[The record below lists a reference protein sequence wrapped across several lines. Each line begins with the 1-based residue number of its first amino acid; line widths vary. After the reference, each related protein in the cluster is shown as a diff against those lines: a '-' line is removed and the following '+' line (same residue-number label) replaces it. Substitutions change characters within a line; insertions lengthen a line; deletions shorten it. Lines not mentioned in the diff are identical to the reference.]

1 MKKFKAESQK
11 VLDMMINSIYTNKE
25 IFLRELLSNCSDA
38 IDKLYYKSLTGNI
51 SGLTRDD
58 FEIKIEVDK
67 ENRTL
72 KISDNGIGMT
82 AEELENNL
90 GVIAKSGTGEFK
102 KSMDEQNKEELN
114 VIGQFG
120 VGFYSAF
127 MVADKVEVLSKA
139 YGSDKAY
146 LWTSSGAE
154 GFDITEAEKQSN
166 GTEIT
171 LYLKKDDENGEK
183 YSQFLEEYQLTD
195 LIKKYSDYI
204 AYPIKME
211 VSRYIPAEKDGEE
224 GKTVKEEKTINSMKP
239 LWKRAKS
246 EISKEEYDNFYKD
259 NFYDYQD
266 PLKVIHI
273 NAEGLL
279 EFKALLFIPQKAPFN
294 YYTKSY
300 EKGLK
305 LYTNGVLISECNKD
319 LLPDYFGFVKG
330 LVDAQLD
337 LNVSRET
344 IQNNRELQQIRKNLE
359 KKIKSELEN
368 MRDNA
373 RQDYEKFFESFGMQ
387 LKFGIYESYGQAK
400 DVLADLL
407 LYHGYISNKF
417 ITLKEYVDAMK
428 DDQKYIYYATGKS
441 VDAIKLLPQ
450 VEKVV
455 DGGYE
460 VLCMK
465 DDVDEFML
473 KMIGKY
479 SDKEFKNVCS
489 GDLGLNETE
498 EEQDTEVADY
508 IKECLNGK
516 VKKVRIT
523 NRLKNHAVCLSSEGM
538 VSVEMEKVLQSMPNA
553 DNSVKAEKILEINA
567 DHEVYKKIKA
577 LYETDKE
584 KLNDYAQVLLAMA
597 NLIEGISPENPTDFS
612 DKVCKLL
619 A

>member
-38 IDKLYYKSLTGNI
+38 IDKLYYKSLTGDI

-67 ENRTL
+67 EKRTL

-102 KSMDEQNKEELN
+102 KTIDNKEELN

-120 VGFYSAF
+120 VGFYSSF

-139 YGSDKAY
+139 YGSDEAN
-146 LWTSSGAE
+146 LWVSTGAE
-154 GFDITEAEKQSN
+154 GFEITKAEKASN

-171 LYLKKDDENGEK
+171 LYLKKDEDDGEK

-204 AYPIKME
+204 AYPIKTE
-211 VSRYIPAEKDGEE
+211 VSRYVPAEKEGEE

-246 EISKEEYDNFYKD
+246 EITEEEYNNFYKD
-259 NFYDYQD
+259 NFYDYQE
-266 PLKVIHI
+266 PLKTIHL

-305 LYTNGVLISECNKD
+305 LYTNGVMISECNKD

-344 IQNNRELQQIRKNLE
+344 IQNNKVLKQIQKNIE
-359 KKIKSELEN
+359 KKVKAELEN
-368 MRDNA
+368 MLNNDREN
-373 RQDYEKFFESFGMQ
+373 YEKFFESFGMQ

-400 DVLADLL
+400 DVLQDLI
-407 LYHGYISNKF
+407 LYHGYTADKML
-417 ITLKEYVDAMK
+417 TLKEYVDGMK

-441 VDAIKLLPQ
+441 VDAVKLLPQ
-450 VEKVV
+450 AEKVV
-455 DGGYE
+455 DSGYE

-489 GDLGLNETE
+489 GDLGLNEE
-498 EEQDTEVADY
+498 ADEVDKEIADY
-508 IKECLNGK
+508 IKECLQDK

-523 NRLKNHAVCLSSEGM
+523 ARLKKHAVCLSSEGM
-538 VSVEMEKVLQSMPNA
+538 VSVEMEKVLASMP
-553 DNSVKAEKILEINA
+553 DSDKSVKAEKILEINA
-567 DHEVYKKIKA
+567 EHGVYKKLKA
-577 LYETDKE
+577 LYEDDKE
-584 KLNDYAQVLLAMA
+584 KVKPLAEVLLSLAK
-597 NLIEGISPENPTDFS
+597 LIEGIAPENPTTFS
-612 DKVCKLL
+612 DEICSLL
-619 A
+619 S

>member
-51 SGLTRDD
+51 SGLVRDD
-58 FEIKIEVDK
+58 FEIKIEVNK

-102 KSMDEQNKEELN
+102 KAIDGQNKEELN

-154 GFDITEAEKQSN
+154 GFDITEAEKQFN

-171 LYLKKDDENGEK
+171 LYLKKDEENGEK

-246 EISKEEYDNFYKD
+246 EITKEEYDNFYKD

-266 PLKVIHI
+266 PLKVIHL

-407 LYHGYISNKF
+407 LYHGYIANKF
-417 ITLKEYVDAMK
+417 ITLKEYVDTMK

-455 DGGYE
+455 DSGYE

-465 DDVDEFML
+465 DDVDEFMI

-489 GDLGLNETE
+489 GDLGLSETE
-498 EEQDTEVADY
+498 GEQDKEIADY

-523 NRLKNHAVCLSSEGM
+523 NRLKKHAVCLSSEGM
-538 VSVEMEKVLQSMPNA
+538 VSVEMEKVLQNMPNA
-553 DNSVKAEKILEINA
+553 DNSVKAEKILEINY

-584 KLNDYAQVLLAMA
+584 KLNAYAQVLLTMA

>member
-38 IDKLYYKSLTGNI
+38 IDKLYYKSLTGDI

-67 ENRTL
+67 EKRTL

-102 KSMDEQNKEELN
+102 KAIDNKEELN

-120 VGFYSAF
+120 VGFYSSF

-139 YGSDKAY
+139 YGSEEAN
-146 LWTSSGAE
+146 LWVSSGAE
-154 GFDITEAEKQSN
+154 GFEITKAEKQSN

-171 LYLKKDDENGEK
+171 LYLKKDEEEGER

-211 VSRYIPAEKDGEE
+211 VSRYVPAEKEGED
-224 GKTVKEEKTINSMKP
+224 GKTVKEESTINSMKP

-246 EISKEEYDNFYKD
+246 EITKEEYDNFYKD
-259 NFYDYQD
+259 NFYDYQE
-266 PLKVIHI
+266 PLKVIHL

-279 EFKALLFIPQKAPFN
+279 EFKALLYVPQKAPFN

-305 LYTNGVLISECNKD
+305 LYTNGVLISESNKD

-344 IQNNRELQQIRKNLE
+344 IQNNKALKQIQKNIE
-359 KKIKSELEN
+359 KKVKAELEN
-368 MRDNA
+368 MLNNEREN
-373 RQDYEKFFESFGMQ
+373 YEKFFESFGMQ

-400 DVLADLL
+400 DVLQDLI
-407 LYHGYISNKF
+407 LYHGYTADKML
-417 ITLKEYVDAMK
+417 TLKEYVDGMK

-441 VDAIKLLPQ
+441 VDAVKLLPQ
-450 VEKVV
+450 AEKVV
-455 DGGYE
+455 DSGYE

-489 GDLGLNETE
+489 GDLGLNEE
-498 EEQDTEVADY
+498 ESEVDTEVADY
-508 IKECLNGK
+508 IKECLQDK

-523 NRLKNHAVCLSSEGM
+523 SRLKKHAVCLSSDGM
-538 VSVEMEKVLQSMPNA
+538 VSVEMEKVLSSMP
-553 DNSVKAEKILEINA
+553 DSDKSVKAEKILEINA
-567 DHEVYKKIKA
+567 EHAVYKKLKG
-577 LYETDKE
+577 LYEEDKE
-584 KLNDYAQVLLAMA
+584 KVKPLAEVLLSLAK
-597 NLIEGISPENPTDFS
+597 LIEGIAPENPTTFS
-612 DKVCKLL
+612 DEICSLL
-619 A
+619 S

>member
-51 SGLTRDD
+51 SGLVRDD
-58 FEIKIEVDK
+58 FEIRIEVNK

-102 KSMDEQNKEELN
+102 KAMDEQNKEELN

-139 YGSDKAY
+139 YGLDKAY

-171 LYLKKDDENGEK
+171 LYLKKDEENGEK

-239 LWKRAKS
+239 LWKRAKN
-246 EISKEEYDNFYKD
+246 EITKEEYDNFYKD

-407 LYHGYISNKF
+407 LYHGYIANKF
-417 ITLKEYVDAMK
+417 ITLKEYVDSMK

-455 DGGYE
+455 DSGYE

-479 SDKEFKNVCS
+479 FDKEFKNVCS

-498 EEQDTEVADY
+498 EEQDKEIADY

-553 DNSVKAEKILEINA
+553 DNSVKAEKILEINY
-567 DHEVYKKIKA
+567 DHDVYKKIKS

-584 KLNDYAQVLLAMA
+584 KLNDYAQVLLTMA

>member
-38 IDKLYYKSLTGNI
+38 IDKLYYKSLTGDI

-67 ENRTL
+67 ENRTI

-102 KSMDEQNKEELN
+102 KAIDNKEELN

-120 VGFYSAF
+120 VGFYSSF

-139 YGSDKAY
+139 YGSEEAN
-146 LWTSSGAE
+146 LWVSSGAE
-154 GFDITEAEKQSN
+154 GFEITKAEKQSN

-171 LYLKKDDENGEK
+171 LYLKKDEEEGER

-211 VSRYIPAEKDGEE
+211 VSRYVPAEKDGEE
-224 GKTVKEEKTINSMKP
+224 GKTVKEESTINSMKP

-246 EISKEEYDNFYKD
+246 EITKEEYDNFYKD
-259 NFYDYQD
+259 NFYDYQE
-266 PLKVIHI
+266 PLKVIHL

-279 EFKALLFIPQKAPFN
+279 EFKALLYIPQKAPFN

-344 IQNNRELQQIRKNLE
+344 IQNNKALKQIQKNIE
-359 KKIKSELEN
+359 KKVKAELEN
-368 MRDNA
+368 MRENDREN
-373 RQDYEKFFESFGMQ
+373 YEKFFESFGMQ

-400 DVLADLL
+400 DVLQDLI
-407 LYHGYISNKF
+407 LYHGYTADKML
-417 ITLKEYVDAMK
+417 TLKEYVDGMK

-441 VDAIKLLPQ
+441 VDAVKLLPQ
-450 VEKVV
+450 AEKVV
-455 DGGYE
+455 DSGYE

-489 GDLGLNETE
+489 GDLGLNEE
-498 EEQDTEVADY
+498 ESEVDTDVADY
-508 IKECLNGK
+508 IKECLQDE

-523 NRLKNHAVCLSSEGM
+523 PRLKKHAVCLSSDGM
-538 VSVEMEKVLQSMPNA
+538 VSVEMEKVLSSMP
-553 DNSVKAEKILEINA
+553 DSDKSVKAEKILEINA
-567 DHEVYKKIKA
+567 EHAVYKKLKG
-577 LYETDKE
+577 LYEEDKE
-584 KLNDYAQVLLAMA
+584 KVKALAEVLLSLAK
-597 NLIEGISPENPTDFS
+597 LIEGIAPENPTTFS
-612 DKVCKLL
+612 DEICDLL

>member
-51 SGLTRDD
+51 SGLVRDD
-58 FEIKIEVDK
+58 FEIKIEVNK

-102 KSMDEQNKEELN
+102 KAIDGQNKEELN

-171 LYLKKDDENGEK
+171 LYLKKDEENGEK

-246 EISKEEYDNFYKD
+246 EITKEEYDNFYKD

-266 PLKVIHI
+266 PLKVIHL

-407 LYHGYISNKF
+407 LYHGYIENKF
-417 ITLKEYVDAMK
+417 ITLKEYVDTMK

-455 DGGYE
+455 DSGYE

-465 DDVDEFML
+465 DDVDEFMI

-489 GDLGLNETE
+489 GDLGLSETE
-498 EEQDTEVADY
+498 EEQDKEIADY

-523 NRLKNHAVCLSSEGM
+523 NRLKKHAVCLSSEGM
-538 VSVEMEKVLQSMPNA
+538 VSVEMEKVLQNMPNS
-553 DNSVKAEKILEINA
+553 DNSVKAEKILEINY

-584 KLNDYAQVLLAMA
+584 KLNAYAQVLLTMA

>member
-38 IDKLYYKSLTGNI
+38 IDKLYYKSLTGDI

-67 ENRTL
+67 ENRTI

-102 KSMDEQNKEELN
+102 KAIDNKEELN

-120 VGFYSAF
+120 VGFYSSF

-139 YGSDKAY
+139 YGSEEAN
-146 LWTSSGAE
+146 LWVSSGAE
-154 GFDITEAEKQSN
+154 GFEITKAEKQSN

-171 LYLKKDDENGEK
+171 LYLKKDEEEGER
-183 YSQFLEEYQLTD
+183 YSQFLEEYQLTG

-211 VSRYIPAEKDGEE
+211 VSRYVPAEKDGEE
-224 GKTVKEEKTINSMKP
+224 GKTVKEESTINSMKP

-246 EISKEEYDNFYKD
+246 EITKEEYDNFYKD
-259 NFYDYQD
+259 NFYDYQE
-266 PLKVIHI
+266 PLKVIHL

-279 EFKALLFIPQKAPFN
+279 EFKALLYIPQKAPFN

-344 IQNNRELQQIRKNLE
+344 IQNNKALKQIQKNIE
-359 KKIKSELEN
+359 KKVKAELEN
-368 MRDNA
+368 MRENDREN
-373 RQDYEKFFESFGMQ
+373 YEKFFESFGMQ

-400 DVLADLL
+400 DVLQDLI
-407 LYHGYISNKF
+407 LYHGYTADKML
-417 ITLKEYVDAMK
+417 TLKEYVDGMK

-441 VDAIKLLPQ
+441 VDAVKLLPQ
-450 VEKVV
+450 AEKVV
-455 DGGYE
+455 DSGYE

-489 GDLGLNETE
+489 GDLGLNEE
-498 EEQDTEVADY
+498 ESEVDTDVADY
-508 IKECLNGK
+508 IKECLQDE

-523 NRLKNHAVCLSSEGM
+523 PRLKKHAVCLSSDGM
-538 VSVEMEKVLQSMPNA
+538 VSVEMEKVLSSMP
-553 DNSVKAEKILEINA
+553 DSDKSVKAEKILEINA
-567 DHEVYKKIKA
+567 EHAVYKKLKG
-577 LYETDKE
+577 LYEEDKE
-584 KLNDYAQVLLAMA
+584 KVKALAEVLLSLAK
-597 NLIEGISPENPTDFS
+597 LIEGIAPENPTTFS
-612 DKVCKLL
+612 DEICDLL

>member
-38 IDKLYYKSLTGNI
+38 IDKLYYKSLTGDI

-67 ENRTL
+67 ERRTL

-102 KSMDEQNKEELN
+102 KAIDNKEELN

-120 VGFYSAF
+120 VGFYSSF

-139 YGSDKAY
+139 YGSEEAN
-146 LWTSSGAE
+146 LWVSSGAE
-154 GFDITEAEKQSN
+154 GFEITKAEKQSN

-171 LYLKKDDENGEK
+171 LYLKKDEEEGER

-211 VSRYIPAEKDGEE
+211 VSRYVPAEKEGEE
-224 GKTVKEEKTINSMKP
+224 GKTVKEESTINSMKP

-246 EISKEEYDNFYKD
+246 EITKEEYDNFYKD
-259 NFYDYQD
+259 NFYDYQE
-266 PLKVIHI
+266 PLKVIHL

-279 EFKALLFIPQKAPFN
+279 EFKALLYIPQKAPFN

-344 IQNNRELQQIRKNLE
+344 IQNNKALKQIQKNIE
-359 KKIKSELEN
+359 KKVKAELEN
-368 MRDNA
+368 MLNNDREN
-373 RQDYEKFFESFGMQ
+373 YEKFFESFGMQ

-400 DVLADLL
+400 DVLQDLI
-407 LYHGYISNKF
+407 LYHGYTADKML
-417 ITLKEYVDAMK
+417 TLKEYVDGMK

-441 VDAIKLLPQ
+441 VDAVKLLPQ
-450 VEKVV
+450 AEKVV
-455 DGGYE
+455 DSGYE

-489 GDLGLNETE
+489 GDLGLNEE
-498 EEQDTEVADY
+498 ESEVDTEVADY
-508 IKECLNGK
+508 IKECLQDK

-523 NRLKNHAVCLSSEGM
+523 SRLKKHAVCLSSDGM
-538 VSVEMEKVLQSMPNA
+538 VSVEMEKVLSSMP
-553 DNSVKAEKILEINA
+553 DSDKSVKAEKILEINA
-567 DHEVYKKIKA
+567 EHAVYKKLKG
-577 LYETDKE
+577 LYEEDKE
-584 KLNDYAQVLLAMA
+584 KVKPLAEVLLSLAK
-597 NLIEGISPENPTDFS
+597 LIEGIAPENPTTFS
-612 DKVCKLL
+612 DEICDLL

>member
-38 IDKLYYKSLTGNI
+38 IDKLYYKSLTGDI

-102 KSMDEQNKEELN
+102 KAIENKEELN

-120 VGFYSAF
+120 VGFYSSF

-139 YGSDKAY
+139 YGSEEAN
-146 LWTSSGAE
+146 LWVSSGAE
-154 GFDITEAEKQSN
+154 GFEITKAEKQSN

-171 LYLKKDDENGEK
+171 LYLKKDEEEGER

-211 VSRYIPAEKDGEE
+211 VSRYVPAEKDGEE
-224 GKTVKEEKTINSMKP
+224 GKTVKEESVINSMKP

-246 EISKEEYDNFYKD
+246 EITKEEYDNFYKD
-259 NFYDYQD
+259 NFYDYQE
-266 PLKVIHI
+266 PLKVIHL

-279 EFKALLFIPQKAPFN
+279 EFKALLYIPQKAPFN

-344 IQNNRELQQIRKNLE
+344 IQNNKALKQIRKNIE
-359 KKIKSELEN
+359 KKIKAELEN
-368 MRDNA
+368 MRENDREN
-373 RQDYEKFFESFGMQ
+373 YEKFFESFGMQ

-400 DVLADLL
+400 DVLQDLI
-407 LYHGYISNKF
+407 LYHGYTADKML
-417 ITLKEYVDAMK
+417 TLKEYVDGMK

-441 VDAIKLLPQ
+441 VDAVKLLPQ
-450 VEKVV
+450 AEKVV
-455 DGGYE
+455 DSGYE

-489 GDLGLNETE
+489 GDLGLNEE
-498 EEQDTEVADY
+498 ESEVDKEVADY
-508 IKECLNGK
+508 IKECLQDK

-523 NRLKNHAVCLSSEGM
+523 PRLKKHAVCLSSDGM
-538 VSVEMEKVLQSMPNA
+538 VSVEMEKVLSSMP
-553 DNSVKAEKILEINA
+553 DSDKSVKAEKILEINA
-567 DHEVYKKIKA
+567 EHAVYKKLKG
-577 LYETDKE
+577 LYEEDKE
-584 KLNDYAQVLLAMA
+584 KVKPLAEVLLSLAK
-597 NLIEGISPENPTDFS
+597 LIEGIAPENPTTFS
-612 DKVCKLL
+612 DEICDLL

>member
-38 IDKLYYKSLTGNI
+38 IDKLYYKSLTGDI

-102 KSMDEQNKEELN
+102 KAIENKEELN

-120 VGFYSAF
+120 VGFYSSF

-139 YGSDKAY
+139 YGSEEAN
-146 LWTSSGAE
+146 LWVSNGAE
-154 GFDITEAEKQSN
+154 GFEITKAEKQSN

-171 LYLKKDDENGEK
+171 LYLKKDEEEGER

-211 VSRYIPAEKDGEE
+211 VSRYVPAEKDGEE
-224 GKTVKEEKTINSMKP
+224 GKTVKEESTINSMKP

-246 EISKEEYDNFYKD
+246 EITKEEYDNFYKD
-259 NFYDYQD
+259 NFYDYQE
-266 PLKVIHI
+266 PLKVIHL

-279 EFKALLFIPQKAPFN
+279 EFKALLYIPQKAPFN

-344 IQNNRELQQIRKNLE
+344 IQNNKALKQIQKNIE
-359 KKIKSELEN
+359 KKVKAELEN
-368 MRDNA
+368 MRENDREN
-373 RQDYEKFFESFGMQ
+373 YEKFFESFGMQ

-400 DVLADLL
+400 DVLQDLI
-407 LYHGYISNKF
+407 LYHGYTADKML
-417 ITLKEYVDAMK
+417 TLKEYVDGMK

-441 VDAIKLLPQ
+441 VDAVKLLPQ
-450 VEKVV
+450 AEKVV
-455 DGGYE
+455 DSGYE

-489 GDLGLNETE
+489 GDLGLNEE
-498 EEQDTEVADY
+498 ESEVDKEVADY
-508 IKECLNGK
+508 IKECLQDK

-523 NRLKNHAVCLSSEGM
+523 PRLKKHAVCLSSDGM
-538 VSVEMEKVLQSMPNA
+538 VSVEMEKVLSSMP
-553 DNSVKAEKILEINA
+553 DSDKSVKAEKILEINA
-567 DHEVYKKIKA
+567 EHAVYKKLKG
-577 LYETDKE
+577 LYEEDKE
-584 KLNDYAQVLLAMA
+584 KVKPLAEVLLSLAK
-597 NLIEGISPENPTDFS
+597 LIEGIAPENPTSFS
-612 DKVCKLL
+612 DEICDLL